1 MRFVNDAVEFIS
13 GVHAAVPEIEFHNVG
28 RQSVSPV
35 LCASF
40 PDRVDCELAV
50 RLYPCPFGVNLE
62 VPQDIVNHLPVLP
75 LFSCLPESS
84 PFLLDR
90 LRLSNQTILTQYP

>member
-50 RLYPCPFGVNLE
+50 RLYPCPFGVSLE
-62 VPQDIVNHLPVLP
+62 VPQELLTIYGFCHSFPA
-75 LFSCLPESS
+75 
-84 PFLLDR
+84 FLN
-90 LRLSNQTILTQYP
+90 LRHFF